1 MVSLKLGFRSFKGRC
16 HGNLFLL
23 VLSTELIFVMLVAS
37 VAARQANVMLCHAS
51 SCYYCS
57 G

>member
-1 MVSLKLGFRSFKGRC
+1 MV
-16 HGNLFLL
+16 
-23 VLSTELIFVMLVAS
+23 VVVVVAS